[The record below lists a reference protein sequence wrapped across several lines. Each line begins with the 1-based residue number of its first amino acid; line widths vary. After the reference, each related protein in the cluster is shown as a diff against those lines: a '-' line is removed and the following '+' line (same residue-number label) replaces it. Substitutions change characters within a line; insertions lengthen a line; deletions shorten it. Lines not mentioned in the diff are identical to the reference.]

1 MKKCKCGSDK
11 FFRMETQK
19 HIYEALEE
27 GDSGDEID
35 KYDCDVVNVWFDC
48 AECGEEYDSWE
59 DIPDSPEA
67 AQ

>member
-1 MKKCKCGSDK
+1 
-11 FFRMETQK
+11 METQK